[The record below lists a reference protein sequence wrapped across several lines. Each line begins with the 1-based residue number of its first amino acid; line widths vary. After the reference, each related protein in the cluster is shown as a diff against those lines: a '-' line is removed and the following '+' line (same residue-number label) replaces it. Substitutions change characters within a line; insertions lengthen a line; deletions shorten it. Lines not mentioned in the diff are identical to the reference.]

1 MKFIHAIALG
11 TAVCGMATVSGAA
24 LAQAPSASATPT
36 APGAASAKFSDGE
49 VEQFTKAVI
58 SLQSIQRDAAVPAAD
73 KQAKMAGAVQQSGL
87 PPQKFNEIAQASNS
101 DPALMKRIQLAA
113 GKIQGGAKNP

>member
-1 MKFIHAIALG
+1 MKFTRAIALG
-11 TAVCGMATVSGAA
+11 TAVCGLVTASGAA
-24 LAQAPSASATPT
+24 LAQAPTT
-36 APGAASAKFSDGE
+36 AAPAAPDAASAKFSDGE

-58 SLQSIQRDAAVPAAD
+58 SLQTIQRDAAVPAAD

-113 GKIQGGAKNP
+113 GKMQGGAKNP